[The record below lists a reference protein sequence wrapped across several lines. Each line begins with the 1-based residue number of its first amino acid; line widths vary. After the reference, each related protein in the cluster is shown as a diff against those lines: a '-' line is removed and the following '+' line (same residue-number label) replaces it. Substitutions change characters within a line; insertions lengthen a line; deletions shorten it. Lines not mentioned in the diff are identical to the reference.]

1 MSRPMLWRYER
12 MAVSMGYS
20 VIAGVDEVGMGPL
33 AGPVVG
39 GAVVL
44 EVGAR
49 IPGINDSKLL
59 TPDERERLDRII
71 RRRALAVSI
80 CAVDHAQVDS
90 LGLIKARHLAT
101 AGAVAGLKIPAEYL
115 LVDAWDVPEAPLP
128 QMAVVR
134 GDRTCASIMAAS
146 IVAKV
151 ARDKAMVEYDRL
163 YPGYGFADH
172 KGYATPAHR
181 AAIRRMGPNP
191 IHRTTWAP
199 FRESALLGQ
208 SWGRRERK
216 PPPTC
221 CAKEATRWWAPA
233 SLLAEASW
241 ALSAAEETTWWW
253 SRARRGR
260 PQQSAHLSR

>member
-1 MSRPMLWRYER
+1 
-12 MAVSMGYS
+12 
-20 VIAGVDEVGMGPL
+20 MGPL

-49 IPGINDSKLL
+49 IPGLNDSKLL

-71 RRRALAVSI
+71 RRRALAFSI
-80 CAVDHAQVDS
+80 CAVDHAQVDR

-151 ARDKAMVEYDRL
+151 ARDKTITRVTPLPSTGRRSAVSGRAPFIGPRGRRFESSPPTSSGASRRESCGRAPQAARL
-163 YPGYGFADH
+163 RGRRSRL
-172 KGYATPAHR
+172 HR
-181 AAIRRMGPNP
+181 AQGRDRHRVPAWPGPGHRRGEDAYE
-191 IHRTTWAP
+191 HRLWNA
-199 FRESALLGQ
+199 RGGGWHSQAESAC
-208 SWGRRERK
+208 SCSVRISIAGRLERTD
-216 PPPTC
+216 PL
-221 CAKEATRWWAPA
+221 RD
-233 SLLAEASW
+233 
-241 ALSAAEETTWWW
+241 
-253 SRARRGR
+253 RRPR
-260 PQQSAHLSR
+260 DQT

>member
-1 MSRPMLWRYER
+1 MLWRYER

-49 IPGINDSKLL
+49 IPGLNDSKLL
-59 TPDERERLDRII
+59 TPDERDRLDRII
-71 RRRALAVSI
+71 RRRALAFSI
-80 CAVDHAQVDS
+80 CAVDHGQVDR

-151 ARDKAMVEYDRL
+151 ARDQTMVEYDRI
-163 YPGYGFADH
+163 YPGYGFAFH
-172 KGYATPAHR
+172 KGYATPEHR
-181 AAIRRMGPNP
+181 AAIRRLGPSP
-191 IHRTTWAP
+191 IHRTSWAP
-199 FRESALLGQ
+199 FREF
-208 SWGRRERK
+208 
-216 PPPTC
+216 
-221 CAKEATRWWAPA
+221 
-233 SLLAEASW
+233 
-241 ALSAAEETTWWW
+241 AAN
-253 SRARRGR
+253 
-260 PQQSAHLSR
+260 

>member
-49 IPGINDSKLL
+49 IPGLNDSTLL
-59 TPDERERLDRII
+59 TPDERDRLDRII
-71 RRRALAVSI
+71 RRRALAFSI
-80 CAVDHAQVDS
+80 CAVDHAQVDR

-151 ARDKAMVEYDRL
+151 ARDQTMIEYDRM
-163 YPGYGFADH
+163 YPGYGFAGH
-172 KGYATPAHR
+172 KGYATRAHR
-181 AAIRRMGPNP
+181 SAILRLGPSP

-199 FRESALLGQ
+199 SRAFI
-208 SWGRRERK
+208 
-216 PPPTC
+216 
-221 CAKEATRWWAPA
+221 
-233 SLLAEASW
+233 
-241 ALSAAEETTWWW
+241 SAAN
-253 SRARRGR
+253 
-260 PQQSAHLSR
+260 

>member
-1 MSRPMLWRYER
+1 MLWRYER

-49 IPGINDSKLL
+49 IPGLNDSKLL
-59 TPDERERLDRII
+59 TSDERERLDRII
-71 RRRALAVSI
+71 RRRALAFSI
-80 CAVDHAQVDS
+80 CAVDHAQVDR

-101 AGAVAGLKIPAEYL
+101 AGAVAGLQIPAEYL

-151 ARDKAMVEYDRL
+151 ARDQTMVEYDRM
-163 YPGYGFADH
+163 YPGYGFAFH
-172 KGYATPAHR
+172 KGYATPEHR
-181 AAIRRMGPNP
+181 AAIRRLGPSP
-191 IHRTTWAP
+191 IHRTSWAP
-199 FRESALLGQ
+199 FREF
-208 SWGRRERK
+208 
-216 PPPTC
+216 
-221 CAKEATRWWAPA
+221 
-233 SLLAEASW
+233 
-241 ALSAAEETTWWW
+241 AAN
-253 SRARRGR
+253 
-260 PQQSAHLSR
+260 